1 MMRNLPGWINRP
13 YEDRQQEWEDEL
25 IDAYV
30 EASQEAADMR
40 MQNRWL
46 LILVIV
52 VLLLSVIIIGVES
65 CITSSF
71 IEQILSL

>member
-1 MMRNLPGWINRP
+1 MRNLPGWINRP

>member
-1 MMRNLPGWINRP
+1 MRSLPGWINRP
-13 YEDRQQEWEDEL
+13 YEDRQEKWEDEL

-30 EASQEAADMR
+30 EACQKAADLR

-52 VLLLSVIIIGVES
+52 VLLLSIIIIGVES
-65 CITSSF
+65 YITASF
-71 IEQILSL
+71 IERMILL

>member
-1 MMRNLPGWINRP
+1 MRNLPGWINRP

-30 EASQEAADMR
+30 EASQEAADLR

-52 VLLLSVIIIGVES
+52 VLLLSVIIIGAES
-65 CITSSF
+65 YITSVF
-71 IEQILSL
+71 IERMLPL